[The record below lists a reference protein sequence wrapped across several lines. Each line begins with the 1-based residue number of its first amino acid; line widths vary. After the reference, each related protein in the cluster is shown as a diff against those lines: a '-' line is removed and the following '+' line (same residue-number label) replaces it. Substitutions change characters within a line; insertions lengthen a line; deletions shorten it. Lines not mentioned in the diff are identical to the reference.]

1 MYQTILVPIDL
12 SQAEKGKVMIDTAK
26 KIAGKGTRIKLI
38 NVIENIP
45 GYIAVELPGELINNM
60 KENAHRELEGIAK
73 AAGISS
79 GVEIRSGKPA
89 TAILDAANSLDV
101 VLIIMA
107 SHQPELQD
115 YLLGS
120 TASRVVRHAQ
130 CSVLVIR

>member
-60 KENAHRELEGIAK
+60 KENAHRELEDIAK
-73 AAGISS
+73 ASGISS
-79 GVEIRSGKPA
+79 GVEIRSGKPG

-101 VLIIMA
+101 DLIIMA
-107 SHQPELQD
+107 SHKPEMQD

>member
-1 MYQTILVPIDL
+1 MYRTILVPIDL
-12 SQAEKGKVMIDTAK
+12 SQVEKDKVMIDTAK
-26 KIAGKGTRIKLI
+26 KFAGKGTRIKLI
-38 NVIENIP
+38 NVMENIP

-60 KENAHRELEGIAK
+60 KENANRELEGLAK

-89 TAILDAANSLDV
+89 TAILEAANYLDAD
-101 VLIIMA
+101 LIIMA
-107 SHQPELQD
+107 SHQPEFQD

-120 TASRVVRHAQ
+120 TAARVVRHAQ